1 MDMTRTCAFIVL
13 RAIALLSCGDYNS
26 VDSANEATVTNPT
39 PEVDYTVDVFHL
51 RVTNVTNMSA
61 TFGRTW
67 LNTGTSARVT
77 LSSSIGAGT
86 ATLMIR
92 DPSGA
97 KVSTVNLNENGSFTM
112 SGGAPGNWKIE
123 VRTWNVTGTLNFFV
137 ERGD

>member
-1 MDMTRTCAFIVL
+1 V
-13 RAIALLSCGDYNS
+13 
-26 VDSANEATVTNPT
+26 VTYAT
-39 PEVDYTVDVFHL
+39 PEVDYTIDVFHL

-77 LSSSIGAGT
+77 LSSSIRAGT

-97 KVSTVNLNENGSFTM
+97 KVSTVSLNQNESFTM